1 MQSCHIRA
9 ATISVHPMLPP
20 QRDRKQSNSS
30 HPTCN
35 SLDCDTLPIEQIR
48 NEPSP
53 QGGGFEKM
61 ARRRYQKPTPHKRG
75 NQWTILVREEFVSDG
90 QRRRKVKRVPLGLS
104 TLTRAEAERAR
115 DDYLAPINQPQVGI
129 GGAILFRDF
138 ARIYERDV
146 LATQASTTRDRSKS
160 VLKNYLNPEFGDRM
174 LREITLEGLQ
184 QYFAGLQATSLS
196 AESVD
201 KTKDVLSS
209 VLGTAVDYG
218 RLSTN
223 PCAKIRLKKRKLTKP
238 KPFIRV
244 DQFYALMELI
254 QEPYATM
261 VYVAVFTAL
270 RVSEI
275 AGLLWRNVH
284 ADSITIEQRYS
295 RGDWDQPKSEASRAT
310 IAVDDHVVE
319 RIQRLKS
326 IEVVVRAGKGRRRYK
341 VVKSDGPD
349 DLVFQSVK
357 TGTPIRDNIV
367 LSRHIKPAARKLDLD
382 FVNWQVLRRSCA
394 TWMDQ
399 AQVNVK
405 DAQGLMRHSRAS
417 TTQDV
422 YQQVVPEAQRR
433 AVRKLTAFVRTAV
446 KQAATVQ

>member
-1 MQSCHIRA
+1 MATTQTERRQAQS
-9 ATISVHPMLPP
+9 TS
-20 QRDRKQSNSS
+20 SNTGHSAS
-30 HPTCN
+30 
-35 SLDCDTLPIEQIR
+35 DYVTLPDEQIR
-48 NEPSP
+48 NEPLP

-61 ARRRYQKPTPHKRG
+61 ARRRYQKPTPERRG
-75 NQWTILVREEFVSDG
+75 NQWTILVREDVVENG
-90 QRRRKVKRVPLGLS
+90 QRRRKVKRVPLGPS

-115 DDYLAPINQPQVGI
+115 DDYLADINQAQVGI

-138 ARIYERDV
+138 GRVYERNV
-146 LATQASTTRDRSKS
+146 LPTLASTTRERSKS
-160 VLKNYLNPEFGDRM
+160 VLKIHLNPEFGDRM

-184 QYFAGLQATSLS
+184 GYFAGLEEAAGS

-201 KTKDVLSS
+201 KVRDVLSS

-244 DQFYALMELI
+244 EQFFALLELI
-254 QEPYATM
+254 PEPYATM
-261 VYVAVFTAL
+261 VYVAAFTAL
-270 RVSEI
+270 RVSEL

-284 ADSITIEQRYS
+284 ADSITVEQRYC
-295 RGDWDQPKSEASRAT
+295 RGDWDEPKSEASRAT
-310 IAVDDHVVE
+310 IAVDEHVIE

-326 IEVVVRAGKGRRRYK
+326 VEVVVRAGTASRRYK
-341 VVKSDGPD
+341 AVKSAGLE

-357 TGTPIRDNIV
+357 TGAPIRDNIV
-367 LSRHIKPAARKLDLD
+367 LSRHIKPAGRKLGIGW
-382 FVNWQVLRRSCA
+382 VNWQVLRRSCA

-422 YQQVVPEAQRR
+422 YQQVVPEAQRK
-433 AVRKLTAFVRTAV
+433 AVRKLTAFVRASV
-446 KQAATVQ
+446 KEIVTVQ

>member
-1 MQSCHIRA
+1 
-9 ATISVHPMLPP
+9 
-20 QRDRKQSNSS
+20 
-30 HPTCN
+30 
-35 SLDCDTLPIEQIR
+35 
-48 NEPSP
+48 
-53 QGGGFEKM
+53 M